1 MRAYV
6 FTDSALARHAGRFV
20 WLALDNEKAKNA
32 SVSKKL
38 GILALPTYF
47 ILDPVTEEVA
57 LRWVGGASVSQLDRI
72 LDDGRLVVTRAAQER
87 AAPSAARPEASAS
100 STENADRA
108 REKAERL
115 YGAGDNAAAAAAYG
129 EALAAAPAG
138 WAHYGPTVESR
149 LFALSSCDSS
159 EAAALLARDAYP
171 RLKRTPSA
179 ANVAASGLDA
189 ALALPNDHPQRAA
202 LVKTLTADTREVVA
216 DSTLAMAADDRSG
229 AYIALLD
236 ERKDA
241 NDEAGAREVARQW
254 AAFLDGQ
261 AARAKSPDQRA
272 VFDSHR
278 LAAYIEMGEPAR
290 AIPMLEASERD
301 FPADYNPPARLAIA
315 YQEMKRWDLALAASD
330 RALPKAYGPRK
341 LRLLRTRADLYAA
354 QGDTTAARRTVEEAI
369 VTAESFPPGQRSD
382 ATIDGLKKK
391 LAALK

>member
-20 WLALDNEKAKNA
+20 WLELDNEKAKNA
-32 SVSKKL
+32 SVSKRL

-47 ILDPVTEEVA
+47 ILDPATEEVA
-57 LRWVGGASVSQLDRI
+57 LRWVGGASVAQLERI
-72 LDDGRLVVTRAAQER
+72 LDDGSLAVMRAEKER
-87 AAPSAARPEASAS
+87 AAPSAAQTEAAGRGA
-100 STENADRA
+100 EKADRA

-138 WAHYGPTVESR
+138 WPHYAPTVESR

-159 EAAALLARDAYP
+159 EAAAVLARDAYP

-189 ALALPNDHPQRAA
+189 ALALPNDHPKRAE
-202 LVKTLTADTREVVA
+202 LVKALTADTRAVTA
-216 DSTLAMAADDRSG
+216 DSTLALAVDDRSG

-261 AARAKSPDQRA
+261 AARAQNPEQRA

-278 LAAYIEMGEPAR
+278 LAAYIEMGAPER

-301 FPADYNPPARLAIA
+301 FPGDYNPPARLADA
-315 YQEMKRWDLALAASD
+315 YREMKRWDDALAASD

-341 LRLLRTRADLYAA
+341 LRLLRTRADVYAA
-354 QGDTTAARRTVEEAI
+354 RGDTTAARSTVEEAI
-369 VTAESFPPGQRSD
+369 ATAESFPPGQRSD
-382 ATIDGLKKK
+382 ATIEGLKKK

>member
-6 FTDSALARHAGRFV
+6 FTDPALARHAGRFV
-20 WLALDNEKAKNA
+20 WLELDNEKAKNA
-32 SVSKKL
+32 SVSKRL
-38 GILALPTYF
+38 DVRALPTYF
-47 ILDPVTEEVA
+47 ILDPVTEDVA
-57 LRWVGGASVSQLDRI
+57 LRWVGGATVAQLDRI
-72 LDDGRLVVTRAAQER
+72 LDDGNLAVKRAAQER
-87 AAPSAARPEASAS
+87 SGSAARTEAPGSGAAK
-100 STENADRA
+100 ADHA

-138 WAHYGPTVESR
+138 WPHYAPTVESR

-159 EAAALLARDAYP
+159 ESAALLARDAYP

-189 ALALPNDHPQRAA
+189 ALALPEEHAQRAE
-202 LVKTLTADTREVVA
+202 LVRVLKAAAREVVA
-216 DSTLAMAADDRSG
+216 DSTLGVAADDRSG
-229 AYIALLD
+229 TYIALLD
-236 ERKDA
+236 ERHDAKD
-241 NDEAGAREVARQW
+241 DAGAREVARQW

-261 AARAKSPDQRA
+261 AARAKTPEQRA

-290 AIPMLEASERD
+290 AIPMLETSERD

-315 YQEMKRWDLALAASD
+315 YQELKRWDDALAASD
-330 RALPKAYGPRK
+330 RALAKAYGPRK
-341 LRLLRTRADLYAA
+341 IRLLRTRADVYAA
-354 QGDTTAARRTVEEAI
+354 KGDTTAARRTVEEAI
-369 VTAESFPPGQRSD
+369 ATAESFPPGQRSD

>member
-6 FTDSALARHAGRFV
+6 FTDPALARHAGRFV
-20 WLALDNEKAKNA
+20 WLELDNEKAGNA
-32 SVSKKL
+32 SVSKRL

-47 ILDPVTEEVA
+47 ILDPATEEVA
-57 LRWVGGASVSQLDRI
+57 LRRVGGATVAQLDRI
-72 LDDGRLVVTRAAQER
+72 LDDGHRAVMRAAKQGP
-87 AAPSAARPEASAS
+87 APSAVQIEAPGRSA
-100 STENADRA
+100 EKAERA

-138 WAHYGPTVESR
+138 WPHYAPTVESR

-171 RLKRTPSA
+171 RLERTPSA

-189 ALALPNDHPQRAA
+189 ALSLQNDHPQRAE
-202 LVKTLTADTREVVA
+202 LVKALTADARAVIA
-216 DSTLAMAADDRSG
+216 DTSLALAADDRSAVYG
-229 AYIALLD
+229 TLLD

-241 NDEAGAREVARQW
+241 NDEAGAREAARQW
-254 AAFLDGQ
+254 AAFLEGQ
-261 AARAKSPDQRA
+261 AARAKSPEQRA

-278 LAAYIEMGEPAR
+278 LAAYIEMGAPER

-301 FPADYNPPARLAIA
+301 FPGDYNPPARLAVA
-315 YQEMKRWDLALAASD
+315 YQEMKRWDDALAASD

-341 LRLLRTRADLYAA
+341 LRLLRTRADVYAA

-369 VTAESFPPGQRSD
+369 ATAESFPPGQRSD

>member
-20 WLALDNEKAKNA
+20 WLELDNEKAKNA

-38 GILALPTYF
+38 GIRALPTYF

-57 LRWVGGASVSQLDRI
+57 LRWVGGATVSQLDRI
-72 LDDGRLVVTRAAQER
+72 LDDGRRAVMRGAKPGSG
-87 AAPSAARPEASAS
+87 ATAARTEAAGRGA
-100 STENADRA
+100 EQADRA

-138 WAHYGPTVESR
+138 WAQYAPTVESR
-149 LFALSSCDSS
+149 LFALTSCDSS
-159 EAAALLARDAYP
+159 EAAARLAREAYP

-189 ALALPNDHPQRAA
+189 ALALPAEHPERAA
-202 LVKTLTADTREVVA
+202 LVKTLTAAAREVVA
-216 DSTLAMAADDRSG
+216 DSTLGVAADDRSG
-229 AYIALLD
+229 TYIALLD

-241 NDEAGAREVARQW
+241 NDEAGAREIARQW
-254 AAFLDGQ
+254 AAFLEGQ
-261 AARAKSPDQRA
+261 AARAKSPEQRA

-301 FPADYNPPARLAIA
+301 IPGDYNPPARLAIA
-315 YQEMKRWDLALAASD
+315 YQEMKRWDDALAASD

-354 QGDTTAARRTVEEAI
+354 RGDTTAARRTVEEAI
-369 VTAESFPPGQRSD
+369 ATAESFPPGQRSD